1 MEIFRKA
8 ASVKTYGFVKEADVA
23 SLKTVINNLNIDKL
37 KTVLDNLDNLK
48 SQVNVINTGKLK
60 TVPVDEVKQGDQLNK
75 Y

>member
-1 MEIFRKA
+1 M
-8 ASVKTYGFVKEADVA
+8 
-23 SLKTVINNLNIDKL
+23 

-60 TVPVDEVKQGDQLNK
+60 IVPVDEVKQDDQLNK

>member
-1 MEIFRKA
+1 M
-8 ASVKTYGFVKEADVA
+8 
-23 SLKTVINNLNIDKL
+23 

-60 TVPVDEVKQGDQLNK
+60 IVPVDEVKQGDQLSK